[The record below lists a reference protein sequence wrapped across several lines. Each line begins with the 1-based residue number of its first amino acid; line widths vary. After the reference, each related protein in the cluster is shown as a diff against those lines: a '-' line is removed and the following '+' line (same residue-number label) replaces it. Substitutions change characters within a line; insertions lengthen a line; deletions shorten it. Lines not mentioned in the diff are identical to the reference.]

1 MRTRGFH
8 APDYQEFGFVLVRST
23 NSIYIN
29 STFSAVMITTKV
41 AMNLSAEKK
50 LHLFRPKIKKNQEK
64 NTLRRKWSENILN
77 LGFIS
82 ALIFIFLL

>member
-8 APDYQEFGFVLVRST
+8 APDYQEFGFVFARST

-29 STFSAVMITTKV
+29 STFSAVMITTKA

-50 LHLFRPKIKKNQEK
+50 LYLFRPKIKKNQEK
-64 NTLRRKWSENILN
+64 NTLGRKWSENILN

-82 ALIFIFLL
+82 SLLFIFLL